1 MNKSTNSRGRRKP
14 PVNASEEAQSANM
27 SLPKRVAYF
36 LGRQFLFAEMSLCSK
51 CKNGLPPVWT
61 SILIVMGISLISS
74 IIVVNVWGTRW
85 AFTGMVVPYVF
96 LMVCFFFV
104 NPPQRDDDRLYL
116 EMPPRKRRVWKVC
129 IRVMVAVCW
138 AIILYSFGN
147 WIADSLSP
155 EEW

>member
-61 SILIVMGISLISS
+61 SMLVVMGISLTAS
-74 IIVVNVWGTRW
+74 IIVANVWGNRW
-85 AFTGMVVPYVF
+85 AFTGMVVPYAF
-96 LMVCFFFV
+96 LMACFFFS
-104 NPPQRDDDRLYL
+104 NPPQCDNDRLYL

-129 IRVMVAVCW
+129 TRAVVAVCW
-138 AIILYSFGN
+138 AIILYTFGN
-147 WIADSLSP
+147 WMADMLSQ

>member
-1 MNKSTNSRGRRKP
+1 M
-14 PVNASEEAQSANM
+14 NASEEAQPASM

-61 SILIVMGISLISS
+61 SMLVVMGISLTAS
-74 IIVVNVWGTRW
+74 IIVANVWGNRW
-85 AFTGMVVPYVF
+85 AFTGMVVPYAF
-96 LMVCFFFV
+96 LMACFFFS
-104 NPPQRDDDRLYL
+104 NPPQCDNDRLYL
-116 EMPPRKRRVWKVC
+116 EMPPRRRRMWKVC
-129 IRVMVAVCW
+129 TRAVVAVCW

-147 WIADSLSP
+147 WMADMLSQ

>member
-1 MNKSTNSRGRRKP
+1 M
-14 PVNASEEAQSANM
+14 NASEEAQSANM
-27 SLPKRVAYF
+27 SPLKKAVYF

-61 SILIVMGISLISS
+61 TMMVVMGISMFSS
-74 IIVVNVWGTRW
+74 LTVSEVWGYRW

-104 NPPQRDDDRLYL
+104 NPSQRGDDQLFF
-116 EMPPRKRRVWKVC
+116 EMPPRKQWTWKVC
-129 IRVMVAVCW
+129 TWTVMAVCW
-138 AIILYSFGN
+138 AVTLYSFCS
-147 WIADSLSP
+147 WVADMLSP

>member
-1 MNKSTNSRGRRKP
+1 M
-14 PVNASEEAQSANM
+14 NASEGAQPASM

-61 SILIVMGISLISS
+61 SMLVVMGISLTAS
-74 IIVVNVWGTRW
+74 IIVANVWGNRW
-85 AFTGMVVPYVF
+85 AFTGMVVPYAF
-96 LMVCFFFV
+96 LMACFFFS
-104 NPPQRDDDRLYL
+104 NPPQCDNDRLYL
-116 EMPPRKRRVWKVC
+116 EMPPRRRRMWKVC
-129 IRVMVAVCW
+129 TRAVVAVCW

-147 WIADSLSP
+147 WMADMLSQ

>member
-1 MNKSTNSRGRRKP
+1 M
-14 PVNASEEAQSANM
+14 NASEEAQPASM

-61 SILIVMGISLISS
+61 SMLFVMGISLTAS
-74 IIVVNVWGTRW
+74 IIVANVWGNRW
-85 AFTGMVVPYVF
+85 AFTGMVVPYAF
-96 LMVCFFFV
+96 LMACFFFS
-104 NPPQRDDDRLYL
+104 NPPQCDNDRLYL
-116 EMPPRKRRVWKVC
+116 EMPPRRRRMWKVC
-129 IRVMVAVCW
+129 TRAVVAVCW

-147 WIADSLSP
+147 WMADMLSQ

>member
-1 MNKSTNSRGRRKP
+1 M
-14 PVNASEEAQSANM
+14 NASEEAQPASM

-61 SILIVMGISLISS
+61 AILIVMGISMAAS
-74 IIVVNVWGTRW
+74 IITSNVWDNRIYV
-85 AFTGMVVPYVF
+85 AVLLVSYVF
-96 LMVCFFFV
+96 LMVCYFFS
-104 NPPQRDDDRLYL
+104 NPPLSDDDRLYL

-129 IRVMVAVCW
+129 VWAVVAVCW
-138 AIILYSFGN
+138 SIMLYTYIDVISDN
-147 WIADSLSP
+147 YSL

>member
-1 MNKSTNSRGRRKP
+1 M
-14 PVNASEEAQSANM
+14 NASEEAQPASM

-61 SILIVMGISLISS
+61 TMLIVMGISLISS
-74 IIVVNVWGTRW
+74 IIVTDVWGNRW
-85 AFTGMVVPYVF
+85 AFTGMVVPYAF
-96 LMVCFFFV
+96 LMACFFFS
-104 NPPQRDDDRLYL
+104 NPPQCDNDRLYL

-129 IRVMVAVCW
+129 TRVVVAVCW
-138 AIILYSFGN
+138 AIILYTFGKVIYDN
-147 WIADSLSP
+147 YSL

>member
-61 SILIVMGISLISS
+61 SILIVMGISMTAS
-74 IIVVNVWGTRW
+74 IIATDVWGNRG

-96 LMVCFFFV
+96 LLVCYFFS
-104 NPPQRDDDRLYL
+104 NPPQCDDDRLYF
-116 EMPPRKRRVWKVC
+116 EMPFRKRLVWKVC
-129 IRVMVAVCW
+129 TWAVVAVCW
-138 AIILYSFGN
+138 SIILYTYVDVISDIYFQ
-147 WIADSLSP
+147 